1 MLVIVHKLL
10 PESTGG
16 AYTVAMSAK
25 TKVAIIEDD
34 IAIVQMYRTKFENEG
49 YEVATAPDGATGL
62 ELIDQFDPDVIL
74 LDLMMPNMNGLDML
88 QRLRGLPNGKDA
100 KVVVLTNMGDTET
113 ATRVYKMAANDY
125 IVKAE
130 MTPKQV
136 ADRVK
141 VLLSKGNG
149 SAG

>member
-1 MLVIVHKLL
+1 
-10 PESTGG
+10 
-16 AYTVAMSAK
+16 MSAK

-34 IAIVQMYRTKFENEG
+34 MAIVQMYRTKFENEG
-49 YEVATAPDGATGL
+49 YEVATAPDGASGL
-62 ELIDQFDPDVIL
+62 ELIESFQPDIIL

-88 QRLRGLPNGKDA
+88 GKLRSQPGGREA

-113 ATRVYKMAANDY
+113 ATRVYKLTADDY

-136 ADRVK
+136 AERIK
-141 VLLSKGNG
+141 ALLAKQE
-149 SAG
+149 

>member
-1 MLVIVHKLL
+1 MNA
-10 PESTGG
+10 S
-16 AYTVAMSAK
+16 K

-62 ELIDQFDPDVIL
+62 QLIEQFEPDVIL

-88 QRLRGLPNGKDA
+88 KSLRGTRGGKDA

-113 ATRVYKMAANDY
+113 ATRVYKMEANDY

-141 VLLSKGNG
+141 ALLAKD
-149 SAG
+149 AGPV

>member
-1 MLVIVHKLL
+1 M
-10 PESTGG
+10 ST
-16 AYTVAMSAK
+16 K
-25 TKVAIIEDD
+25 KIKVAIIEDD

-49 YEVATAPDGATGL
+49 YEVATAPDGVSGL
-62 ELIDQFDPDVIL
+62 QLIEQFDPDVIL

-88 QRLRGLPNGKDA
+88 KSLRQTPAGKDA

-113 ATRVYKMAANDY
+113 ATRVYKMEANDY

-141 VLLSKGNG
+141 ALLAKG
-149 SAG
+149 AKAE